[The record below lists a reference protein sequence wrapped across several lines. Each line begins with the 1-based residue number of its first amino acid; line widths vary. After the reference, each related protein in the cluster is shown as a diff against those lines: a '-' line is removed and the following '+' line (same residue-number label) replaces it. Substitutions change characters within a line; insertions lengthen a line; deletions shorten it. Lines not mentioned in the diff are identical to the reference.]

1 MAPAMQATQA
11 ATQAAT
17 QGSAEPGPAE
27 AAEPE
32 APTRWPLVAPTSE
45 TVRHKGAG
53 ARKSEWA
60 ACDRCNKWRRLPRS
74 VAASSL
80 PDPWYCEMNTWDEQ
94 RNRCEVAEERLRYGD
109 GNEQDDLSVIP
120 TVAPDGTQLVMSA
133 DSATGYKGVALS
145 SGGKRS
151 RDEAAALPDTA
162 AYRVEYALDK
172 DGNLA
177 PKGAGV
183 RNTRYFASCLEAA
196 TWHAASPRAPCSTRA
211 CTRACRALL
220 APPTPPPRRRYAKE
234 LHPLW
239 LQAEEARH
247 ARRAG
252 EAAEREAARRARQA
266 EAEARREEAEARRQA
281 ARLAKLAACAKDAA
295 EQLRGG
301 GGGKGGGGKGGGG
314 KGGGRGG
321 GGKASAAAAA
331 TTALVP
337 AGSHEG
343 LPPGWHE
350 ERRARASGGSYVVV
364 HGPGGARAASKAEAW
379 RRHSAA
385 AGEGVQL
392 RLPRRKSATGY
403 EGPGTPAV
411 RALPCFISQGEGVA
425 RDRRVMAHGARSFH
439 PGQVRAALEAIGL
452 GQYAP
457 ALEALGYGEPAC
469 MPYLKTLGP
478 QRLREIGLQAGMKPG
493 HASKFADLLFS
504 RS

>member
-1 MAPAMQATQA
+1 MCMTYLLLPAVSALNPLRTQFHWRSTRARPRASHQELPHQELPHQELPHSFRPRPPMDLNSESESEDELPTPTPSSQPAEVPSEAEPAMAPAMQATQA

-27 AAEPE
+27 ATEPE

-211 CTRACRALL
+211 CTRACR
-220 APPTPPPRRRYAKE
+220 
-234 LHPLW
+234 
-239 LQAEEARH
+239 
-247 ARRAG
+247 
-252 EAAEREAARRARQA
+252 
-266 EAEARREEAEARRQA
+266 
-281 ARLAKLAACAKDAA
+281 
-295 EQLRGG
+295 
-301 GGGKGGGGKGGGG
+301 
-314 KGGGRGG
+314 
-321 GGKASAAAAA
+321 
-331 TTALVP
+331 
-337 AGSHEG
+337 
-343 LPPGWHE
+343 
-350 ERRARASGGSYVVV
+350 
-364 HGPGGARAASKAEAW
+364 
-379 RRHSAA
+379 
-385 AGEGVQL
+385 
-392 RLPRRKSATGY
+392 
-403 EGPGTPAV
+403 
-411 RALPCFISQGEGVA
+411 
-425 RDRRVMAHGARSFH
+425 
-439 PGQVRAALEAIGL
+439 
-452 GQYAP
+452 
-457 ALEALGYGEPAC
+457 
-469 MPYLKTLGP
+469 
-478 QRLREIGLQAGMKPG
+478 EIGRA
-493 HASKFADLLFS
+493 HV
-504 RS
+504 